1 MEWLVLAGIGLIAIA
16 ICTVLYVNHQRRS
29 LPRSR
34 SDSHSALIYSRGNR
48 FTSADEITW
57 TDIPV
62 SASDGNG
69 WREINNTSEAGQISW
84 VELEIDQP
92 PVEQDEDFLD
102 PDLPDDLDNIL
113 REVIGTKD
121 LWSQDTFMP
130 GEQVYLCRLHRLAYH
145 EDSWIESGN
154 KCYVCGNDAHTGQYR
169 LPRL

>member
-16 ICTVLYVNHQRRS
+16 IGTVLYVNHKRRS
-29 LPRSR
+29 LRRSR
-34 SDSHSALIYSRGNR
+34 IDSHYPLRGRPERGNR

-69 WREINNTSEAGQISW
+69 WREINNTSEAGQIYSW
-84 VELEIDQP
+84 VELEIDIIVEP
-92 PVEQDEDFLD
+92 P
-102 PDLPDDLDNIL
+102 PPPPDDLDNIL

-121 LWSQDTFMP
+121 LRSQDPFMP

-145 EDSWIESGN
+145 EDSWIESGR
-154 KCYVCGNDAHTGQYR
+154 KCYECGNDAHTGQYR